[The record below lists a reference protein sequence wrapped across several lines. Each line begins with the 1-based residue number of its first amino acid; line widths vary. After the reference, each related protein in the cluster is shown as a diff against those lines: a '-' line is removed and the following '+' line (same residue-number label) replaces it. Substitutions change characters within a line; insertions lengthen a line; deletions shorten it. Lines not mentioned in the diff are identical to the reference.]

1 MVVDDFD
8 IERALVFPA
17 EADPPSFIDLDAMLT
32 SPVPLQSFQT
42 VAGWRG

>member
-17 EADPPSFIDLDAMLT
+17 EADPPSFIDSDAMLT